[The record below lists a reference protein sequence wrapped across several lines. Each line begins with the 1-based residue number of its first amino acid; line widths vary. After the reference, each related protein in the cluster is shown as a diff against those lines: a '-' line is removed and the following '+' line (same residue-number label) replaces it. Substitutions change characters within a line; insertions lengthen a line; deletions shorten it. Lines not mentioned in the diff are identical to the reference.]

1 MGIGLAFTP
10 TWFQVFPGVDLSA
23 PVTYSRGLS
32 GNAPTIF
39 GGNQDNGNYSIG
51 VAADIFQKYRVDLK
65 YIDYYGKYKDNGI
78 AVTSQN
84 GFTTLLED
92 RGFISLTFKA
102 TF

>member
-1 MGIGLAFTP
+1 M
-10 TWFQVFPGVDLSA
+10 VPGV
-23 PVTYSRGLS
+23 SRRRSVGAAHLLARLS

-78 AVTSQN
+78 AVTAQN

-92 RGFISLTFKA
+92 RGFISLTLKA

>member
-1 MGIGLAFTP
+1 M
-10 TWFQVFPGVDLSA
+10 FPGVDLSA

-65 YIDYYGKYKDNGI
+65 YIDYYGKYKDNGT
-78 AVTSQN
+78 AWTTVN

-92 RGFISLTFKA
+92 RGFISLTLKA